1 MDHDELLEQ
10 IAAAGRERAQGV
22 AARADRPSQR
32 RCAPEQGSRAWVAAP
47 AARMQLREPADVADP
62 LRFEGYATVYERG
75 YEMWDWYGPYTEIV
89 TAGAGQASLNRADLD
104 VPLVL
109 QHAALRRIART
120 TNGSLLLREDD
131 TGLHVDAP
139 QLDREDPDV
148 AYIAPKLRAGLIDEM
163 SFMFRIVRGHWSP
176 DYTEY
181 RIDEYDLH
189 RGDVAIVAYGANP
202 YTVGAGLRSSE
213 ALDIVR
219 SLDDSTAR
227 EAFTVLRSRL
237 EPAGA
242 LPKRGRD
249 VVSIDDTRLLAL
261 A

>member
-1 MDHDELLEQ
+1 MDPELVEQ
-10 IAAAGRERAQGV
+10 IAAAGRERSQAV

-32 RCAPEQGSRAWVAAP
+32 RCAPEQGARAWVPAP
-47 AARMQLREPADVADP
+47 AARMQLRDAEDGTGT
-62 LRFEGYATVYERG
+62 LHFEGYATVYERG
-75 YEMWDWYGPYTEIV
+75 YEMWDWYGPYTEVV
-89 TAGAGQASLNRADLD
+89 TAGAGAASLNRSDLD

-120 TNGSLLLREDD
+120 STGSLTLREDD
-131 TGLHVDAP
+131 TGLLVDAP
-139 QLDREDPDV
+139 SLDREDPDV

-181 RIDEYDLH
+181 RIDEYDIH

-202 YTVGAGLRSSE
+202 YTAGAGLRSGE

-219 SLDDSTAR
+219 GLDDATAR
-227 EAFTVLRSRL
+227 AAFTVLRSRL
-237 EPAGA
+237 EPADA
-242 LPKRGRD
+242 LPTRGRD
-249 VVSIDDTRLLAL
+249 LISLEDTRLLSL
-261 A
+261 V